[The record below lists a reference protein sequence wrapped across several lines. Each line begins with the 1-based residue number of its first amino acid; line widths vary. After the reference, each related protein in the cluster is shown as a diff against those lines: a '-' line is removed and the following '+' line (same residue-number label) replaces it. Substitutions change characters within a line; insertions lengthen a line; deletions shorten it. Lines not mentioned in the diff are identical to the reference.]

1 MGNGGYSNQVSGKA
15 EETYVDFDG
24 NGKIGTPLYRDG
36 AWYIQSVII
45 DIRYYLGVKICSVTF
60 RR

>member
-24 NGKIGTPLYRDG
+24 NDKIGIPLYRNG
-36 AWYIQSVII
+36 GRYISI
-45 DIRYYLGVKICSVTF
+45 SNH
-60 RR
+60 